1 MKLGTL
7 MMVKSLVCLVFGLV
21 FVSGPGFLLS
31 LFGVPN
37 LNESGVWMTRLYGSA
52 FIILGLMLWFIRN
65 ASEPSVL
72 RGVAVAAS
80 IGDGIGL
87 VVVLIGQLGGIMNVL
102 GWLVVTL
109 YLFLSLG
116 FGYFVFVKPSVQAH
130 PG

>member
-7 MMVKSLVCLVFGLV
+7 MMVKSLVCLVFGLM

-52 FIILGLMLWFIRN
+52 FIVLGLMLWFVRN

-72 RGVAVAAS
+72 RGVALAVG

-87 VVVLIGQLGGIMNVL
+87 VVVLIGQLGGIMNAL
-102 GWLVVTL
+102 GWSVVAL
-109 YLFLSLG
+109 YLFLALG
-116 FGYFVFVKPSVQAH
+116 FGYFVFARSSVQTQS
-130 PG
+130 G